1 MTQFLMTHVLMLLS
15 NPRGKISLAT
25 RLAIA
30 LLLMLV
36 AATSPARSDDIIT
49 THRLSAALA
58 AEAVSEAVASC
69 AKQGFR
75 VSAAV
80 VDVDGLT
87 QAMLRGDGAHAA
99 SFDLASDKA
108 YTVVTIGAT
117 HNDDSISA
125 MVKRMGANPT
135 AFWGLANAGGLGK
148 LPRVSLIVG
157 GLRIKVGNEVIGGIG
172 VSGGPGIDDDET
184 CAKAGIDKISA
195 RLK

>member
-1 MTQFLMTHVLMLLS
+1 MITNGSACIPSAIVLML
-15 NPRGKISLAT
+15 A
-25 RLAIA
+25 
-30 LLLMLV
+30 
-36 AATSPARSDDIIT
+36 AATSPARSEDLIT

-58 AEAVSEAVASC
+58 AEAVTEAVANC
-69 AKQGFR
+69 ARQGFR

-108 YTVVTIGAT
+108 YTVVTLGAT
-117 HNDDSISA
+117 HNEDSISA
-125 MVKRMGANPT
+125 IVKRMGANPT

-157 GLRIKVGNEVIGGIG
+157 GLRIKVGNEVVGGIG
-172 VSGGPGIDDDET
+172 VSGGPGIDDDEA

-195 RLK
+195 HLK

>member
-1 MTQFLMTHVLMLLS
+1 M
-15 NPRGKISLAT
+15 IT
-25 RLAIA
+25 RSIGLHSSAIA
-30 LLLMLV
+30 LMLTAV
-36 AATSPARSDDIIT
+36 TSPARSDDVIT

-58 AEAVSEAVASC
+58 AEAVTEAVASC
-69 AKQGFR
+69 AKQGYR

-80 VDVDGLT
+80 VDLDGLT

-108 YTVVTIGAT
+108 YTVVTLGAT
-117 HNDDSISA
+117 HNEDSISTI
-125 MVKRMGANPT
+125 VRRMGANPT

-172 VSGGPGIDDDET
+172 VSGGPGIDDDEN